1 MIVACAFHFLVL
13 LTLSSTIKQTKNARL
28 FTIAHTG
35 RMFLSKPA
43 GFFPVLI
50 MEALQKKFALVYQAI
65 DSFCVLQR

>member
-1 MIVACAFHFLVL
+1 
-13 LTLSSTIKQTKNARL
+13 
-28 FTIAHTG
+28 
-35 RMFLSKPA
+35 MFLSKPA